1 MARPMLERDAPTTP
15 EDPRRLSRGAAWM
28 LVALC
33 AWTLYVWIT
42 RIWIIAGQHN
52 SAGFVAVHVTLGI
65 ISIAFGLAAGYVGW
79 RRLRVEGWRGERVDR
94 RAQGGDIVVPAR

>member
-1 MARPMLERDAPTTP
+1 MARDLLDPEAPPATN
-15 EDPRRLSRGAAWM
+15 DPRRLSRRAAWM

-42 RIWIIAGQHN
+42 RVWIIAHQHD
-52 SAGFVAVHVTLGI
+52 SAGFVAVHVTLAI

-79 RRLRVEGWRGERVDR
+79 RRLRASDR
-94 RAQGGDIVVPAR
+94 LP